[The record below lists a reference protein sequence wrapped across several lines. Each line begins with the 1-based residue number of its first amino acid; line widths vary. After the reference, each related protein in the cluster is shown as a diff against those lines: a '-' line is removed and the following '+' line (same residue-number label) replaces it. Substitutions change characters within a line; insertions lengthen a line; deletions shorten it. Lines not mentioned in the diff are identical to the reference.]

1 MILLLLQRILTKRI
15 LNIQQKS
22 YVYND
27 SYKDEWILQSAN
39 YVLPTPLLPQKTNSW
54 CWAAS
59 AEMLARTKHPTAANN
74 DDANTILQEQ
84 RDAVY
89 HVFGDN
95 SSTAATYDW
104 NSDPQGLVSK
114 AGIYVDVAN
123 AAAHLVGAVN
133 GDETF
138 SGYASPYLEEDLH
151 HFLLDG
157 HAIARLYGWVT
168 ITWTPPNSISEL
180 IDVLGD
186 LDPNSSGHVTVIVAA
201 QWSITEQCYI
211 YTVNDPWNGGS
222 QLQLTYEEL
231 LFNVTSL
238 SNNRYE
244 ITAWFPTVVTKT
256 DYSYNTLLEDIS
268 GVDYSSN

>member
-89 HVFGDN
+89 H
-95 SSTAATYDW
+95 
-104 NSDPQGLVSK
+104 
-114 AGIYVDVAN
+114 
-123 AAAHLVGAVN
+123 HLLIFN
-133 GDETF
+133 
-138 SGYASPYLEEDLH
+138 YNK
-151 HFLLDG
+151 FL
-157 HAIARLYGWVT
+157 
-168 ITWTPPNSISEL
+168 
-180 IDVLGD
+180 
-186 LDPNSSGHVTVIVAA
+186 
-201 QWSITEQCYI
+201 
-211 YTVNDPWNGGS
+211 
-222 QLQLTYEEL
+222 
-231 LFNVTSL
+231 
-238 SNNRYE
+238 
-244 ITAWFPTVVTKT
+244 
-256 DYSYNTLLEDIS
+256 
-268 GVDYSSN
+268 